1 MSVPKGIGY
10 YIKYLNNILKCMDT
24 SMIDGYSKKVL
35 SDSASLLDIM
45 SVASDID
52 DLSFLEDIFTAG
64 SDTSLFFNSFDFMRD
79 SLYSSNKERLENSI
93 RDVELRNKVV
103 SYCGDLLDDDIEIV
117 DLDGGYDVSS
127 FDDGESISL
136 ASLEDSDSFKS
147 TVDSVS
153 KSMEFSFDDDDD
165 DTFDDEYDDDE
176 SIDNSIYDVDDS
188 EFDDDEDYEDDDA
201 LLLEES
207 DEDDLNSIYDSA
219 LLEDEETDEDDESEL
234 EETSMNSVTDTDSIY
249 DSAFDDEEDEE
260 DEEDTFEISDS
271 FFDSLSI
278 SEDSENSDN
287 LVDSANELFGEDS
300 FETSIEEDDFEDSF
314 VEDTQDDNEP
324 ISVISSGEKD
334 IKSDSSAEMFN
345 NFVDNEPK
353 QLDDD
358 LFSLEPANKG
368 KNKSGEVVDNSSI
381 LQDENTDLFSFDDFG
396 EFEDDESSQSFPE
409 DTFDDE
415 LESEFED
422 DGFEIS
428 SGDDDF
434 ESLVSVN
441 DDSSF
446 GLESSELGNTSFEDI
461 SDDGYQELEEKPI
474 QKTFDD
480 SLADGIVKIAE
491 LFNKNRRSQM
501 VNKMKSF
508 IEDHKVTPED
518 EE

>member
-1 MSVPKGIGY
+1 ME
-10 YIKYLNNILKCMDT
+10 L
-24 SMIDGYSKKVL
+24 IDFFKVMTGHYFCSKVFFCQL
-35 SDSASLLDIM
+35 TIC
-45 SVASDID
+45 
-52 DLSFLEDIFTAG
+52 IF
-64 SDTSLFFNSFDFMRD
+64 D
-79 SLYSSNKERLENSI
+79 
-93 RDVELRNKVV
+93 
-103 SYCGDLLDDDIEIV
+103 
-117 DLDGGYDVSS
+117 
-127 FDDGESISL
+127 
-136 ASLEDSDSFKS
+136 
-147 TVDSVS
+147 
-153 KSMEFSFDDDDD
+153 
-165 DTFDDEYDDDE
+165 
-176 SIDNSIYDVDDS
+176 
-188 EFDDDEDYEDDDA
+188 
-201 LLLEES
+201 
-207 DEDDLNSIYDSA
+207 
-219 LLEDEETDEDDESEL
+219 
-234 EETSMNSVTDTDSIY
+234 
-249 DSAFDDEEDEE
+249 
-260 DEEDTFEISDS
+260 
-271 FFDSLSI
+271 
-278 SEDSENSDN
+278 
-287 LVDSANELFGEDS
+287 EDS
-300 FETSIEEDDFEDSF
+300 FETSIEGDDLEDSF
-314 VEDTQDDNEP
+314 VDDIQDDNES
-324 ISVISSGEKD
+324 ISMVSSGKKV

-461 SDDGYQELEEKPI
+461 SDNGYQELEEKSI

-491 LFNKNRRSQM
+491 LFNKDRRSQM